1 MQYKNESRTFLSPLS
16 IGLCILA
23 LMMACFFIPTALA
36 HGATAEEKQKE
47 ADEITAKID
56 ELQTQLNQANS
67 DYETSVAN
75 HDAAVAAMDGAKKR
89 IEESEKRISTL
100 QVRLGDRAN
109 DMYKAGG
116 STSFLDVILGAT
128 DFKEFLTAWDAIEKI
143 SSQDAALV
151 QETKEVREEAKAAHE
166 EYTKQEKVAAD
177 EMQRSLELKTEIE
190 NKKASLQAEADKI
203 SSEIAEL
210 HAQEEAQAEA
220 ARAAAAAAEQA
231 GGGSYQQPNS
241 GNVVSGNGQFTNPCP
256 SGTLSSTFGYRSFDS
271 SFHKGIDLA
280 ASEGTPTYA
289 AAAGTVIIA
298 GWSDSAGNWVVISHG
313 DGLVTKYMH
322 HSALAVSAGQS
333 VEKGQ
338 QIGYV
343 GNTGNSF
350 GAHLHFQVE
359 LNGTAVDPYNYL

>member
-1 MQYKNESRTFLSPLS
+1 MQYKHELRTFFSPLS

-23 LMMACFFIPTALA
+23 LMMAFFFVPSASAYAT
-36 HGATAEEKQKE
+36 TAEEKQKE

-56 ELQTQLNQANS
+56 DLQTQLNKANS
-67 DYETSVAN
+67 DYSTSVAN
-75 HDAAVAAMDGAKKR
+75 HDAAVAAMDEAKQR
-89 IEESEKRISTL
+89 IEESEKRIDTL

-109 DMYKAGG
+109 EMYKTGG
-116 STSFLDVILGAT
+116 SSSFLDVILGAT
-128 DFKEFLTAWDAIEKI
+128 DFKDFLTAWDAIEKI

-151 QETKEVREEAKAAHE
+151 QETKEVRETAKAAHE
-166 EYTKQEKVAAD
+166 EYAQQEKVAAD
-177 EMQRSLELKTEIE
+177 EMQRSLTLKTEIE
-190 NKKASLQAEADKI
+190 SKKASLQSEADKI
-203 SSEIAEL
+203 SAEIAEL

-231 GGGSYQQPNS
+231 GSYQPAS
-241 GNVVSGNGQFTNPCP
+241 SDNVVSGNGYFTNPCP
-256 SGTLSSTFGYRSFDS
+256 SGTLSSTFGYRDFDS

-289 AAAGTVIIA
+289 AAAGTVMIA

-322 HSALAVSAGQS
+322 HSALAVSAGQT

-359 LNGTAVDPYNYL
+359 LNGTAVNPYSYL